1 MNETEFEIFDTV
13 AMVLMVL
20 PVHPP
25 SFVRKNGVLLY
36 FNGPLFAGDW

>member
-20 PVHPP
+20 LVHPP
-25 SFVRKNGVLLY
+25 SFVRKHGVPLL
-36 FNGPLFAGDW
+36 L